1 MKRKL
6 LGLMVAGMMM
16 AAGSA
21 HAAILSV
28 TGGGAS
34 TIPAGFDLTAQT
46 GLTVGDPILTFNS
59 GTAAGLGLEID
70 VSDTLTFEYLGSE
83 AANTNTISSGGS
95 EIFSTATASVGDT
108 ALVPAI
114 GGADFLVDF
123 IFASGGGG
131 TAANGGPIDSPL
143 SFAFAAISNSSV
155 IVLFGDGAG
164 DQDFD
169 DMAVR
174 ISVSQVPLPP
184 AVWLL
189 ISAILGLVSFSRIR
203 RKGTQAA

>member
-1 MKRKL
+1 MKCKI
-6 LGLMVAGMMM
+6 LGLLVTGMMM

-21 HAAILSV
+21 QAAILSV

-34 TIPAGFDLTAQT
+34 TIPAGFDLTAET
-46 GLTVGDPILTFNS
+46 GLNVGDPILTFNS
-59 GTAAGLGLEID
+59 GTAPGFGLQID
-70 VSDTLTFEYLGSE
+70 VSDTLTFEFLGSE

-95 EIFSTATASVGDT
+95 QIFSTATASPGDT
-108 ALVPAI
+108 ASVPAI

-131 TAANGGPIDSPL
+131 TATNGGPITSPL
-143 SFAFAAISNSSV
+143 SFAFAAITDTSV

-174 ISVSQVPLPP
+174 ISVSQIPLPP

-203 RKGTQAA
+203 RKTSQAA

>member
-1 MKRKL
+1 MKLKM
-6 LGLMVAGMMM
+6 LGLVLAGLMF
-16 AAGSA
+16 AAGSSQ
-21 HAAILSV
+21 AAILSV

-34 TIPAGFDLTAQT
+34 SIPAGFDLGPQT
-46 GLTVGDPILTFNS
+46 GLSTGDPILTFNS
-59 GTAAGLGLEID
+59 GTALGLGLEID
-70 VSDTLTFEYLGSE
+70 VPDTLTFEYLGSE
-83 AANTNTISSGGS
+83 ASNTNTISSGGS

-108 ALVPAI
+108 ASVPAI
-114 GGADFLVDF
+114 GVADFLVDF
-123 IFASGGGG
+123 VFASSGGG

-143 SFAFAAISNSSV
+143 SFAFAAITDSSV

-203 RKGTQAA
+203 RKSPQTA